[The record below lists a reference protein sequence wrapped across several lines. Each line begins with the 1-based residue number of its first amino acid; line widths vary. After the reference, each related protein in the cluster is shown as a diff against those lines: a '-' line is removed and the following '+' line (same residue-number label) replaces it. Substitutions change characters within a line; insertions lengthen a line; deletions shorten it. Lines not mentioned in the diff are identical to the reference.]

1 LNLKALGAL
10 LVIAVVSLLA
20 LTPVVSAQATLP
32 FSFSLNTT
40 RGVLTI
46 SNIFYSVGF
55 DLSHGARAYFWWV
68 NISQPTLLPVIPY
81 NTTRIPTPLVSISA
95 PNSTT
100 VPLPG
105 ALSSTA
111 WQASEVSSNYYTTTF
126 ELTANAS
133 LTAPFLLRVYVT
145 FSRLTPLITY
155 HIVITNLGTMPAS
168 ATLAYGI
175 GYYLPSASQWKAAG
189 TVVLANGSIGLV
201 TLSNGSQLA
210 SPINVISVEETNG
223 SPGLVIGLTNLPSG
237 ALVMA
242 LEGEL
247 FGAGVNSTFLV
258 ATFTT
263 PLISPQGNYS
273 VTFQAFAT
281 GFNAYELASVGAVL
295 PAYYLYPNDTNDIQM
310 SMGVSSVVSSLKS
323 TIADLN
329 STISSLEQELN
340 NTSAKLYWYYSHLEQ
355 ASRAESYYLSEVH
368 RGGILAAGMFVVG
381 VVIGLLGG
389 AFFLS
394 PRGAEAVAKKPARAK
409 K

>member
-10 LVIAVVSLLA
+10 LVIAVMALLA

-32 FSFSLNTT
+32 FSSSLNTT
-40 RGVLTI
+40 KGVLTI
-46 SNIFYSVGF
+46 SNVFYSVGF

-68 NISQPTLLPVIPY
+68 NVSQLALLSVIPF

-105 ALSSTA
+105 ALSSSA
-111 WQASEVSSNYYTTTF
+111 WQASEVSSNYYATTF

-133 LTAPFLLRVYVT
+133 LTAPFLLRVYMT

-189 TVVLANGSIGLV
+189 TAVLANGSIGLV

-210 SPINVISVEETNG
+210 SPINVISVEETSG

-237 ALVMA
+237 ALVRA

-258 ATFTT
+258 ATLTT

-281 GFNAYELASVGAVL
+281 GFNAYELASVGAAL
-295 PAYYLYPNDTNDIQM
+295 PAYYLYPNDTNGIQM
-310 SMGVSSVVSSLKS
+310 SMGVSSVVSSLES

-329 STISSLEQELN
+329 STISSLEQELS
-340 NTSAKLYWYYSHLEQ
+340 NTSAKLYWYYSHLEL
-355 ASRAESYYLSEVH
+355 ASRAESYYLSAAH
-368 RGGILAAGMFVVG
+368 RGGILAAGLF
-381 VVIGLLGG
+381 VIGIVIGVLGG

-394 PRGAEAVAKKPARAK
+394 PRGAETVTKKPTKAKK
-409 K
+409 